1 MKRKN
6 NTESRS
12 KKFIKKD
19 IKEDII
25 IISRISSEK
34 EDKTSL
40 INQRKFINDY
50 YDFNLHDKVNIK
62 YIDFDGNS
70 AYNKSYYTD
79 TMNTLSTLKNKK
91 FYYSW
96 IDRFSRNVALGS
108 TWLQNIK
115 NNNSTIY
122 FALEELE
129 HPRKGDYH
137 RIIDGITA
145 AQDYA
150 ESLSEKQKLAHIAK
164 KQRGEFKQTS
174 AFGCSFDE
182 KRSYEIK
189 ILVLIDLLK
198 SVGHENIIELHYLK
212 KLLKSIVLSMPIDE
226 KNMIKKIKYIDDYD
240 SYSDEDL
247 SSEFTDLDICD
258 LLSNYGI
265 YIIKKNNEN
274 YYEIEIVTDFI
285 YYPDY
290 FYWGNPN
297 KKKDNNTNYLTNKIK
312 KYIPDFNDKINN
324 YKLNDISKLILKL
337 SQKKDDHYS
346 IVKLTNKIIELNY
359 DSYPELRYNLGI
371 KVKSSLKIPED
382 IKIRLDFQDRD
393 PIKKKDKDTKKLC
406 DILNKFNENRKIQE
420 FEDKYLEFKQL
431 FLKYLSSKDFNIEL
445 HSLMLNSLIID
456 EIELEDVNNDGP
468 QNNVRKKQNIQ
479 HLDIDE

>member
-19 IKEDII
+19 IKEDIF

-40 INQRKFINDY
+40 INQRKFINDF
-50 YDFNLHDKVNIK
+50 YDFSLHDKVNIK

-226 KNMIKKIKYIDDYD
+226 KNMIKK
-240 SYSDEDL
+240 
-247 SSEFTDLDICD
+247 
-258 LLSNYGI
+258 
-265 YIIKKNNEN
+265 
-274 YYEIEIVTDFI
+274 
-285 YYPDY
+285 
-290 FYWGNPN
+290 
-297 KKKDNNTNYLTNKIK
+297 
-312 KYIPDFNDKINN
+312 
-324 YKLNDISKLILKL
+324 
-337 SQKKDDHYS
+337 
-346 IVKLTNKIIELNY
+346 
-359 DSYPELRYNLGI
+359 
-371 KVKSSLKIPED
+371 
-382 IKIRLDFQDRD
+382 
-393 PIKKKDKDTKKLC
+393 
-406 DILNKFNENRKIQE
+406 
-420 FEDKYLEFKQL
+420 
-431 FLKYLSSKDFNIEL
+431 
-445 HSLMLNSLIID
+445 
-456 EIELEDVNNDGP
+456 
-468 QNNVRKKQNIQ
+468 NVRN
-479 HLDIDE
+479 LVGGDGLEPPTLSV